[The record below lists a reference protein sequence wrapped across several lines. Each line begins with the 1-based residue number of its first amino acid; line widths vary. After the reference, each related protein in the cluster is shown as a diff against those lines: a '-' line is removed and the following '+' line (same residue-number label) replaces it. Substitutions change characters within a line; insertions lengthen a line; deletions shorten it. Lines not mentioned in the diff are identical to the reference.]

1 MNRREKNTEL
11 RGIDVVAR
19 LFSYDS
25 TTTRGHSNHVMFYS
39 LHIMIPKLLKYR
51 KNLTVA
57 GLLVAQQNNQYVAFI
72 CEFSQWCWPM

>member
-25 TTTRGHSNHVMFYS
+25 TTTRSHSNHVMFCS

-51 KNLTVA
+51 KN
-57 GLLVAQQNNQYVAFI
+57 
-72 CEFSQWCWPM
+72 P